1 MINRRIKNARIFII
15 TLAFV
20 VLTGGLISYKIA
32 INKNLLNKGVLSEY
46 SKEKEKFD
54 FGNKTDLRKV
64 DFEDIIIGEE
74 LHILDEN
81 KDFYKQIRT
90 SSLLNKISRSS
101 LVTTLKKQPEH
112 SINHLRTGTSE
123 NLSATSSYYKKM
135 MELEKEI
142 IKNKGYDGSV
152 VKTITNPFIVKEDGD
167 NLYINDF
174 VYFIDKNTN
183 ELIDAINVNSIYN
196 HLNDEILY
204 MSASQIDSGRLKSI
218 KKILSDAEKYY
229 DKIYSTLP
237 EIIERL
243 DNIST
248 TDITSAKIYSR
259 DSVIIITST
268 NGNKRYIE
276 VNIDDFSTK
285 EIGE

>member
-20 VLTGGLISYKIA
+20 VLTGGFISYKIA
-32 INKNLLNKGVLSEY
+32 INKNLLNKGILSEY

-112 SINHLRTGTSE
+112 SINHLYTGTSE

>member
-20 VLTGGLISYKIA
+20 VLTGGFISYKIA